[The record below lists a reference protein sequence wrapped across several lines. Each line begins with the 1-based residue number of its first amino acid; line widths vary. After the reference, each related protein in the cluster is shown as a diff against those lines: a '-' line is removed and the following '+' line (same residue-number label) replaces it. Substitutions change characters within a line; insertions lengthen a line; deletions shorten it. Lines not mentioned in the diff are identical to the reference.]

1 MKRWRSLCPV
11 PKHSLLLSVACT
23 LRRDERGNVARSRLY
38 FVGYVTASFHLST
51 NGIPQHT
58 SHVEVA
64 VLSPIPTARHHSP
77 AAADQDQPAD
87 EDGEDNNGDE
97 DGRKGVERSGGRT
110 RGPGTSEPTDE
121 EYSTEQER
129 LVHEASLRQHAVEGA
144 STS

>member
-1 MKRWRSLCPV
+1 M
-11 PKHSLLLSVACT
+11 
-23 LRRDERGNVARSRLY
+23 
-38 FVGYVTASFHLST
+38 TASIHLST

-64 VLSPIPTARHHSP
+64 VLSPIPTARHQSP

-87 EDGEDNNGDE
+87 EDGEDNNVDE
-97 DGRKGVERSGGRT
+97 DGRKGVERSGSRI

-129 LVHEASLRQHAVEGA
+129 LVHEASLRHHAVEGA